1 MWPYTIAYTNF
12 VGPYS
17 KIWPSMDKVY
27 QIISGAGITSY
38 TGIGIYYDNPSVVS
52 WANLKS
58 DVGAVID
65 TKDISKLAS
74 NKDIK
79 ITKIASG
86 TKIVV
91 EFPLK
96 NSLSYMV
103 GPMRVYPVI
112 AKYMKEKWYNTQT
125 PMIEL
130 YAMTAKKIYY
140 MSDIV
145 K

>member
-1 MWPYTIAYTNF
+1 
-12 VGPYS
+12 
-17 KIWPSMDKVY
+17 
-27 QIISGAGITSY
+27 
-38 TGIGIYYDNPSVVS
+38 
-52 WANLKS
+52 
-58 DVGAVID
+58 VGAVID

-112 AKYMKEKWYNTQT
+112 AKYMKEK
-125 PMIEL
+125 
-130 YAMTAKKIYY
+130 
-140 MSDIV
+140 
-145 K
+145 